1 MIISEASSVLQTVDH
16 IHGIPKDSYEKEV
29 ETPNRN
35 GTGAL
40 KSEIWMENSTKIFLA
55 LDK

>member
-1 MIISEASSVLQTVDH
+1 MRFTHSLITHSMIISEASSVLQTVDH

-40 KSEIWMENSTKIFLA
+40 KSEI
-55 LDK
+55 